1 MSENKLAVKQDSKK
15 FSVALQSD
23 AFQKLISDT
32 LGDEN
37 RKKRFVAAISSA
49 VGQNPDLQN
58 CDAGTVLVAGL
69 VGESL
74 NLSPS
79 PQLGQFYLVPF
90 NDRKNGRIVAQFQ
103 IGYKGYLQLAMR
115 SGQYKKIN
123 VVAIKKGELINYD
136 PLEEELKVN
145 LIEDELKREKSE
157 TTGYYA
163 MFEYLNGFKKTMYWS
178 KQKMEAHATK
188 YSQAYRAKKGFSFWE
203 KDFDGMGFKTMLRQL
218 ISKWGIM
225 STELQE
231 AYTKDMASL
240 DESGNV
246 NYVDN
251 AEVVEEEIQNN
262 ANSGEILAFEDNGVM
277 PQPKEAID
285 DKKEVEETSQKNRGF

>member
-1 MSENKLAVKQDSKK
+1 MKENKLAVKKDSKK

-23 AFQKLISDT
+23 ALQKLISDT

-58 CDAGTVLVAGL
+58 CDAGTVLAAGL

-90 NDRKNGRIVAQFQ
+90 NDRKNGRVVAQFQ

-178 KQKMEAHATK
+178 KQKMEAHANK
-188 YSQAYRAKKGFSFWE
+188 YSQAYRSKKGFSFWE

-231 AYTKDMASL
+231 AYVKDMASL

-251 AEVVEEEIQNN
+251 TEVVEEEIEKEIRIH
-262 ANSGEILAFEDNGVM
+262 ADSGEVLDFKEEIKKEM
-277 PQPKEAID
+277 KEEQPKN
-285 DKKEVEETSQKNRGF
+285 NRGF